1 MAVPVTA
8 GSHAIEVQWTATRD
22 VIAGREVSA
31 VALLALAVVAM
42 LERTR
47 ASRMITKMQE
57 SVREIR
63 DSGAELIDRALDRLL
78 PGPDQAP
85 VSIHRAMRHSVF
97 AGGKRL
103 RPVLCMEAARMI
115 ACSGQL
121 PPGVEE
127 LGAAIEMLHT
137 YSLIHDD
144 LPALD
149 NDDLRRGKPTCHV
162 VFGEAI
168 AILAGDA
175 LQTQAYEVLAGMRC
189 PAPQT
194 VEIVRSIAQA
204 TGTVEGMIG
213 GQVMDLEA
221 EEHKPTPELVEAIHR
236 AKTGALIRVS
246 LITGGIYAGGGA
258 DDIERLREFGRK
270 AGLAFQIMDDVLD
283 VTQNSSQLGK
293 TAGKDV
299 ASEKATWPA
308 VYGVAQSVKDAERL
322 VDEAFTQLTS
332 YGERADRLKAV
343 ARYLVERQELIW
355 PSPKKMFMQALT
367 GLLRSGNPGEHR
379 RPGIDLQGHAD
390 PGRKLQTGVSQAA
403 RGSGDD
409 DDLAGLPGP
418 RHHHGTGA

>member
-1 MAVPVTA
+1 
-8 GSHAIEVQWTATRD
+8 
-22 VIAGREVSA
+22 
-31 VALLALAVVAM
+31 
-42 LERTR
+42 
-47 ASRMITKMQE
+47 MITKMQE
-57 SVREIR
+57 TVQEILAG
-63 DSGAELIDRALDRLL
+63 GAELIDLALDRLL
-78 PGPDQAP
+78 PGPNQSP

-103 RPVLCMEAARMI
+103 RPVLCLEAARMI
-115 ACSGQL
+115 AGSFPQ
-121 PPGVEE
+121 GVEE

-162 VFGEAI
+162 VYGEAM

-175 LQTQAYEVLAGMRC
+175 LQTQAYEVLATMQC
-189 PAPQT
+189 SSTQT
-194 VEIVRSIAQA
+194 VAIVRLIAQA

-221 EEHKPTPELVEAIHR
+221 EEHKPTAELVEAIHR

-246 LITGGIYAGGGA
+246 LMAGGIYAGGA
-258 DDIERLREFGRK
+258 EADIERLREFGRK

-308 VYGVAQSVKDAERL
+308 VYGVEQSVKDAERL
-322 VDEAFTQLTS
+322 VDEAFAQLGV
-332 YGERADRLKAV
+332 YGRQADRLKTV
-343 ARYLVERQELIW
+343 ARYLVER
-355 PSPKKMFMQALT
+355 K
-367 GLLRSGNPGEHR
+367 N
-379 RPGIDLQGHAD
+379 
-390 PGRKLQTGVSQAA
+390 
-403 RGSGDD
+403 
-409 DDLAGLPGP
+409 
-418 RHHHGTGA
+418 